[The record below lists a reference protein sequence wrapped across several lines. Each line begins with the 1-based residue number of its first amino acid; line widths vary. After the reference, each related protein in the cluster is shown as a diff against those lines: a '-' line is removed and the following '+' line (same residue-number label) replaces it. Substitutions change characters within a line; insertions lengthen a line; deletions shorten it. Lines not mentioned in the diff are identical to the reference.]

1 MPSRSRRRPL
11 RALVKDEAGG
21 PAVENALIL
30 SLTAAM
36 VYSWK
41 ATTGVAA
48 LVKPFQQAVTT
59 LTRALGG

>member
-30 SLTAAM
+30 SLTAVM
-36 VYSWK
+36 VYSLK

-48 LVKPFQQAVTT
+48 LAKPFQQGFSA
-59 LTRALGG
+59 LIRALS

>member
-30 SLTAAM
+30 SLTAVM
-36 VYSWK
+36 IYSLK
-41 ATTGVAA
+41 ATSGVMTLFKPMQQGFAA
-48 LVKPFQQAVTT
+48 LI
-59 LTRALGG
+59 RALS